1 MISTA
6 EVKRF
11 LTTLRKVEF
20 FFFFLGVEKLFKLH
34 SGSIMNF
41 RYILLEIFLYINN
54 HSAIVYS
61 KNSIFFFFTSLHT
74 SLELSS
80 SN

>member
-11 LTTLRKVEF
+11 LTTLRKVE

-61 KNSIFFFFTSLHT
+61 KNSIFFFFSPH
-74 SLELSS
+74 SIPV
-80 SN
+80 